1 MARADDTWSRPV
13 ASYSPGR
20 NAAGARLSRGRNR
33 PPARQRA
40 LTRPVFT
47 PMLWSVAS
55 VQTSQGRGE
64 DGVVGDEPTAGTSLS
79 DLLALPALAGARV
92 EPPGAPLDAHVQ
104 AVTVAGAGGPA
115 EQGAIVLAAEPTA
128 ADLTP
133 GCVAVVCRRPSGDLG
148 VPALVL
154 RPGAPWAPVVAE
166 ISAAVAAAA
175 GSGPAAAVRQALRGP
190 LIEGHGYSALAGVA
204 QDFLSAGVA
213 CLDEYLD
220 TLGSAGLSP
229 DDEIDLA
236 GAVERARGHG
246 PASVVGSFFADEEF
260 AVCRERVIGR
270 GGTVGVVVVWLA
282 PPLSAAQAAA
292 VGELAEA
299 CAIERARDEAR
310 TETEARLRGD
320 LLEELRAGE
329 IVSPES
335 IVRRARHVGTDLAR
349 GAVALVGRLEDP
361 HDHGRL
367 IVEPRL
373 VRRFLQQ
380 TRAVLDLHCPGAL
393 VDWDAGKLLV
403 LLPPD
408 PGSDMDTFDERSQTI
423 ARRLIG
429 ATSQAVPGVALSL
442 ALSRYTPDPERLGA
456 ALDEAELA
464 CAIGERLGRV
474 GEVVTF
480 EETGTYKLLFQLF
493 ADRPGELS
501 SFYDQT
507 IAPLVAYDEQYGT
520 ELVGTLATYL
530 EMDANLAGTAGH
542 LFTHRHTVRYRLD
555 RVAELS
561 GLDVAKTDDRE
572 KLSLGLKAMRL
583 LGKRIPA
590 PHGVERPRSSRK
602 ATPPR
607 RG

>member
-1 MARADDTWSRPV
+1 VTPPESTVTPLHAENGP
-13 ASYSPGR
+13 
-20 NAAGARLSRGRNR
+20 RLG
-33 PPARQRA
+33 
-40 LTRPVFT
+40 
-47 PMLWSVAS
+47 
-55 VQTSQGRGE
+55 
-64 DGVVGDEPTAGTSLS
+64 

-92 EPPGAPLDAHVQ
+92 EPTDASLSVHVQ
-104 AVTVAGAGGPA
+104 AVTVAGEGGPT
-115 EQGAIVLAAEPTA
+115 ERGAIVLAAAPTA
-128 ADLTP
+128 ADVAP
-133 GCVAVVCRRPSGDLG
+133 GCVAVVCRSYSKGLG
-148 VPALVL
+148 VPAFVL
-154 RPGAPWAPVVAE
+154 RPGAPWGPVIAE

-175 GSGPAAAVRQALRGP
+175 GSGPAAAARQAFRGP

-204 QDFLSAGVA
+204 HDLLGVGIA

-220 TLGSAGLSP
+220 TLGSGGLSS
-229 DDEIDLA
+229 DEETQLA
-236 GAVERARGHG
+236 EAVDRARNHG
-246 PASVVGSFFADEEF
+246 PASVVGSFFNDEDF
-260 AVCRERVIGR
+260 VVCRERVIGR
-270 GGTVGVVVVWLA
+270 GGTVGVVVVWHSGALDA
-282 PPLSAAQAAA
+282 DQAAV

-320 LLEELRAGE
+320 LLEELRTGE
-329 IVSPES
+329 VVSPES
-335 IVRRARHVGTDLAR
+335 IVRRARHVGTDLAN

-361 HDHGRL
+361 HDQGRL
-367 IVEPRL
+367 ITEPRL

-393 VDWDAGKLLV
+393 VHWDAGKLLV
-403 LLPPD
+403 LLPPEAGGD
-408 PGSDMDTFDERSQTI
+408 VAAADERSQLV

-442 ALSRYTPDPERLGA
+442 ALSRYTPDPARLGA

-530 EMDANLAGTAGH
+530 ENDANLAGTAGQ

-555 RVAELS
+555 RVAELA

-583 LGKRIPA
+583 LGKAIPT
-590 PHGVERPRSSRK
+590 PPGVDRSRATRK
-602 ATPPR
+602 AAAPR
-607 RG
+607 HA

>member
-1 MARADDTWSRPV
+1 MLLDV
-13 ASYSPGR
+13 AS
-20 NAAGARLSRGRNR
+20 LKT
-33 PPARQRA
+33 PPE
-40 LTRPVFT
+40 TIEEPI
-47 PMLWSVAS
+47 VAP
-55 VQTSQGRGE
+55 
-64 DGVVGDEPTAGTSLS
+64 DGGGGPYLS

-92 EPPGAPLDAHVQ
+92 LPSGASLGVRVSTVTPAGKGAPAERG
-104 AVTVAGAGGPA
+104 AV
-115 EQGAIVLAAEPTA
+115 VLMAKASA
-128 ADLTP
+128 ADLPP
-133 GCVAVVCRRPSGDLG
+133 GTVAVVCREASDDLG
-148 VPALVL
+148 VPAMVL
-154 RPGAPWAPVVAE
+154 RPGAPWGPVVAE
-166 ISAAVAAAA
+166 ISAAIAAAA

-190 LIEGHGYSALAGVA
+190 LVEGHGYSALAGVA
-204 QDFLSAGVA
+204 HDFLAAGVA

-229 DDEIDLA
+229 ADEEALA
-236 GAVERARGHG
+236 AAVERARGHS
-246 PASVVGSFFADEEF
+246 PASVVGSFFADEELL
-260 AVCRERVIGR
+260 VCRERVIGR
-270 GGTVGVVVVWLA
+270 GGTVGVVVVWLESA
-282 PPLSAAQAAA
+282 LSPSQSAV

-335 IVRRARHVGTDLAR
+335 IVRRARHVGTDLAN

-361 HDHGRL
+361 HDEGRL
-367 IVEPRL
+367 ITEPRL

-380 TRAVLDLHCPGAL
+380 TRAVLELHCPGAL
-393 VDWDAGKLLV
+393 VDWDKGKLLV
-403 LLPPD
+403 LLPPE
-408 PGSDMDTFDERSQTI
+408 PGTEGTAIDERAQLV

-429 ATSQAVPGVALSL
+429 ATRQAVPGVALSL
-442 ALSRYTPDPERLGA
+442 ALSRHTPDPARLGA

-501 SFYDQT
+501 SFFEQT

-530 EMDANLAGTAGH
+530 ENDANLAGTAGH

-555 RVAELS
+555 RVAELC

-583 LGKRIPA
+583 LGKKIPT
-590 PHGVERPRSSRK
+590 PPGVERPRPARKPTASR
-602 ATPPR
+602 
-607 RG
+607 G

>member
-1 MARADDTWSRPV
+1 
-13 ASYSPGR
+13 
-20 NAAGARLSRGRNR
+20 
-33 PPARQRA
+33 
-40 LTRPVFT
+40 LTRPLNM
-47 PMLWSVAS
+47 PMLWDVAS
-55 VQTSQGRGE
+55 VQTPATE
-64 DGVVGDEPTAGTSLS
+64 VHEALAEVPVTAGGGPHLS
-79 DLLALPALAGARV
+79 DLMALPALAGTRV
-92 EPPGAPLDAHVQ
+92 DPPDAPLTARVQ
-104 AVTVAGAGGPA
+104 AVTVGGEGAPA
-115 EQGAIVLAAEPTA
+115 EPGAVVLAAEPSA
-128 ADLTP
+128 ADLP
-133 GCVAVVCRRPSGDLG
+133 KGCVAVVCRAPLDDLG
-148 VPALVL
+148 VPALIL
-154 RPGAPWAPVVAE
+154 KPGAPWGPVVAE

-175 GSGPAAAVRQALRGP
+175 GSGPAAAVRQALRAP
-190 LIEGHGYSALAGVA
+190 LVEGQGYSALAGVA
-204 QDFLSAGVA
+204 QDFLGVGVA

-220 TLGSAGLSP
+220 TLGSAGLKP
-229 DDEIDLA
+229 GDEADLA
-236 GAVERARGHG
+236 AAVERARNHG

-260 AVCRERVIGR
+260 VVCRERVIGR

-282 PPLSAAQAAA
+282 SALTASQAAV

-329 IVSPES
+329 IMSPES
-335 IVRRARHVGTDLAR
+335 IVRRARHVGTDLAN

-361 HDHGRL
+361 HDQGRL
-367 IVEPRL
+367 ITEPRL

-403 LLPPD
+403 LLPPE
-408 PGSDMDTFDERSQTI
+408 PGAEGTAIDERAQLV

-442 ALSRYTPDPERLGA
+442 ALSRHTPDPERLGA

-464 CAIGERLGRV
+464 CSIGERLGRI

-530 EMDANLAGTAGH
+530 ENDANLAGTAGH

-583 LGKRIPA
+583 LGKKIPT
-590 PHGVERPRSSRK
+590 PPGVERPRSARK
-602 ATPPR
+602 TAPPR
-607 RG
+607 G

>member
-1 MARADDTWSRPV
+1 MLLDVATLKTPSETAEEHPQVQPMAGQD
-13 ASYSPGR
+13 
-20 NAAGARLSRGRNR
+20 
-33 PPARQRA
+33 
-40 LTRPVFT
+40 
-47 PMLWSVAS
+47 
-55 VQTSQGRGE
+55 
-64 DGVVGDEPTAGTSLS
+64 AGTGPHLS

-92 EPPGAPLDAHVQ
+92 QPPGASLTVRVS
-104 AVTVAGAGGPA
+104 AVSPAGEGSPA
-115 EQGAIVLAAEPTA
+115 EPGAVVLMAKASADDLPQGT
-128 ADLTP
+128 
-133 GCVAVVCRRPSGDLG
+133 VAVVCREASNDLG
-148 VPALVL
+148 VPAVIL
-154 RPGAPWAPVVAE
+154 RPGAPWGPVVAE
-166 ISAAVAAAA
+166 ISAAIAAVA

-190 LIEGHGYSALAGVA
+190 LVEGHGYSALAGVA
-204 QDFLSAGVA
+204 QDFLGVGVA

-229 DDEIDLA
+229 ADEEALA
-236 GAVERARGHG
+236 AAVERARGHS
-246 PASVVGSFFADEEF
+246 PASVVGSFFADEELF
-260 AVCRERVIGR
+260 VCRERVIGR
-270 GGTVGVVVVWLA
+270 GGTVGVVVVWHA
-282 PPLSAAQAAA
+282 SALSPSQAAV

-335 IVRRARHVGTDLAR
+335 IVRRARHVGTDLAN

-361 HDHGRL
+361 HDEGRL
-367 IVEPRL
+367 ITEPRL

-380 TRAVLDLHCPGAL
+380 TRAVLELHCPGAL
-393 VDWDAGKLLV
+393 VDWDKGKLLV
-403 LLPPD
+403 LLPPESGAD
-408 PGSDMDTFDERSQTI
+408 GTAIDERAQI
-423 ARRLIG
+423 VARRLIG
-429 ATSQAVPGVALSL
+429 ATRQAVPGVALSL
-442 ALSRYTPDPERLGA
+442 ALSRHTPDPARLGA

-501 SFYDQT
+501 SFYEQT

-530 EMDANLAGTAGH
+530 ENDANLAGTAGH

-583 LGKRIPA
+583 LGKKIPT
-590 PHGVERPRSSRK
+590 PPGVERPRSAK
-602 ATPPR
+602 KPATP